1 MNSFA
6 GFPIRMDFT
15 PIPRLFINQI
25 MPEIEDA
32 AELKILLH
40 IFNSIYTKKGNLR
53 FISFDELIADTAVQA
68 SLKQS
73 GVNQRDIL
81 SQAIDRAIARGV
93 ILTLEVIKNDKKE
106 TLYFINNQNE
116 REVIAKIQNGEINL
130 KGIVSIP
137 PQQKPEVQP
146 DIFSLYEDNIGQ
158 LTPMIA
164 EELKDALNTYP
175 EDWIRDSIKEA
186 VILNKRNWRY
196 ISRILER
203 WTVEGKKNGTHK
215 RDSEKTDPDKY
226 ISGEYG
232 HLIQR

>member
-40 IFNSIYTKKGNLR
+40 IFNCIYMKKGSPR
-53 FISFDELIADTAVQA
+53 FVSFNELVANTAVQA
-68 SLKQS
+68 SLKQAEM
-73 GVNQRDIL
+73 NQRAIL
-81 SQAIDRAIARGV
+81 NQAIDQAIIRGV
-93 ILTLEVIKNDKKE
+93 ILTLEVITNDKKE